1 MARSN
6 TKSFR
11 CSDEVIE
18 AIEACQG
25 ETFADKVENM
35 ALRYVKNLE
44 IRQNRLNMLDKDI
57 ERKNDE
63 YYSVLDKINDAKLVL
78 TSLTTINKSLEA
90 LTGVLQVS
98 PAAELTEEENV
109 LQFTEEKLK
118 VIRVALFYNRTLMRE
133 RLDMSDLKT
142 YVDLLEELNV
152 IEYVK
157 SLDLPKPGRFV

>member
-18 AIEACQG
+18 AIEGCEG

-90 LTGVLQVS
+90 LTGVLQLA
-98 PAAELTEEENV
+98 PAAEPTEEKNV
-109 LQFTEEKLK
+109 LQFTEEELK
-118 VIRVALFYNRTLMRE
+118 IIRVCLYFNRSVMKQRFELE
-133 RLDMSDLKT
+133 ELKS
-142 YVDLLEELNV
+142 YVDLIDKLNV
-152 IEYVK
+152 VEFVK
-157 SLDLPKPGRFV
+157 SLDLPKPKL

>member
-18 AIEACQG
+18 AIESCQG

-78 TSLTTINKSLEA
+78 TSLSTINKSLEA
-90 LTGVLQVS
+90 ITGVLQLAPS
-98 PAAELTEEENV
+98 AELTEEENV
-109 LQFTEEKLK
+109 LQFTEEELK
-118 VIRVALFYNRTLMRE
+118 VIRVCLYFNRSVMKQRFELE
-133 RLDMSDLKT
+133 ELKS
-142 YVDLLEELNV
+142 YVDLIDKLNV
-152 IEYVK
+152 VEFVK
-157 SLDLPKPGRFV
+157 SLDLPKPKL

>member
-11 CSDEVIE
+11 CSDETLDYIE
-18 AIEACQG
+18 SCEG

-35 ALRYVKNLE
+35 ALSYVRDIE
-44 IRQNRLNMLDKDI
+44 YRQNRLNSLDKDI
-57 ERKNDE
+57 KLRNDE
-63 YYSVLDKINDAKLVL
+63 YFSVLGKISDAKLVL
-78 TSLTTINKSLEA
+78 NGLNAINKSIET
-90 LTGVLQVS
+90 LTDVLQVAS
-98 PAAELTEEENV
+98 AAEPTEEKNV
-109 LQFTEEKLK
+109 LQFTEEELK

-142 YVDLLEELNV
+142 YVNLLDELNV

-157 SLDLPKPGRFV
+157 SLDLQKPGRCV

>member
-1 MARSN
+1 MARNN

-11 CSDEVIE
+11 CSDETLDYIE
-18 AIEACQG
+18 SCDG

-63 YYSVLDKINDAKLVL
+63 YYSVLNKINDVKLVL

-90 LTGVLQVS
+90 ITGVLQLA

-109 LQFTEEKLK
+109 LQFTEQELK
-118 VIRVALFYNRTLMRE
+118 IIKVCLYYNRTVMKQRFELE
-133 RLDMSDLKT
+133 ELKD
-142 YVDLLEELNV
+142 YVDLLDKLNV

-157 SLDLPKPGRFV
+157 TLDLPKPKL